1 MSPTLLIGV
10 PVYKQ
15 IELTHAL
22 VLDLT
27 REEADFVII
36 DNGGDYVPLA
46 QERVISADTNLGWA
60 GGSNLA
66 FRTAFSEGFD
76 YAMTLN
82 NDTRLSQGFVS
93 GLLDRRLPKDAGIIC
108 PVYDDCFSYP
118 TLASVYRGAAVDYKP
133 VDRYRTLPVADGT
146 GMVISRKA
154 WVAAGELDTRS
165 FGPFAWGAD
174 ADLCLRVRQAGMG
187 IYGTEMSYMNHLGK
201 RTVLAEHSKFAY
213 HAKAGW
219 AMSRGM
225 RKIYGRDWRTKVD
238 KATTVPVHS
247 LVNDALVTEHVPAD
261 IIAAYSN

>member
-1 MSPTLLIGV
+1 MSPSLLIGI

-22 VLDLT
+22 VRDLA

-36 DNGGDYVPLA
+36 DNAGDYTPLA
-46 QERVISADTNLGWA
+46 HERVISVDFNLGWA

-82 NDTRLSQGFVS
+82 NDTRLSQGFVT
-93 GLLDRRLPKDAGIIC
+93 GLLDPRLPDDAGIIC
-108 PVYDDCFSYP
+108 PVYDDSLSYP
-118 TLASVYRGAAVDYKP
+118 TLASHYRGPAVNYQPADC
-133 VDRYRTLPVADGT
+133 YRPLPVADGT
-146 GMVISRKA
+146 GMVLKREA

-174 ADLCLRVRQAGMG
+174 ADLCLRVAKAGFG

-201 RTVLAEHSKFAY
+201 RTVLAEHSKFSY

-225 RKIYGRDWRTKVD
+225 RKLYGRDWRCKVD
-238 KATTVPVHS
+238 KSTTVPVIS
-247 LVNDALVTEHVPAD
+247 LINGTVLGEHVPAD
-261 IIAAYSN
+261 ITAADA